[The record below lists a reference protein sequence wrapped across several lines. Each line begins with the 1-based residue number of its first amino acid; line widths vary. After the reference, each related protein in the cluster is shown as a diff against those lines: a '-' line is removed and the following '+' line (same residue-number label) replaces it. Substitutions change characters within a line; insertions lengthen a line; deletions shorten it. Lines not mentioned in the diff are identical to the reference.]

1 MDSYKEAYF
10 KGLEYLSDFQE
21 NINRFEPNHLI
32 FLLQEGVKSLL
43 KSVLYFYEVDIPPQD
58 TIEALIDTLESKT
71 TIKLPQSIKEQ
82 LYEIEWIYCEGGCSN
97 DIGSLLAKEKL
108 ESSLE
113 EINFFIEDLKEFV
126 IEEIGIENLK

>member
-1 MDSYKEAYF
+1 MYSYKEAF
-10 KGLEYLSDFQE
+10 ERGLEYLADFKE
-21 NINRFEPNHLI
+21 NINRFEPNHLV
-32 FLLQEGVKSLL
+32 FLLQEGIKLLL
-43 KSVLYFYEVDIPPQD
+43 KSVLYFYEVNIPPQD

-97 DIGSLLAKEKL
+97 DIGNLLVKEKL
-108 ESSLE
+108 NNYIQ
-113 EINFFIEDLKEFV
+113 EINYLIEDLKEFV